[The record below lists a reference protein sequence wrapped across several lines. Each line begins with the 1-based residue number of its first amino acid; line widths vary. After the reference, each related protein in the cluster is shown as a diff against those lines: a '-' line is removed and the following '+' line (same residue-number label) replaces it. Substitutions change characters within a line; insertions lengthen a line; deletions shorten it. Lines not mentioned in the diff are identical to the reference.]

1 MKSYICIDLK
11 SFYASVEC
19 VRLNLNP
26 LKTNLVVA
34 DKSRTEKTICLAVSP
49 SLKSFGISGRP
60 RLFEVIQKVKEVNKE
75 RIKKVYHF
83 IGKSYDIDELNNPR
97 LELDYIVATPHM
109 RDYMSISSKIYKI
122 YLKYF
127 ASEDIHSYSIDEV
140 FIDATNYLKGYNM
153 TAYDL
158 TNKII
163 RDILKETGITATAG
177 IGTNLYLAKV
187 AMDIIAK
194 KIQPDK
200 YGVRIAF
207 LDEYKY
213 RKLLWNHQPLTDF
226 WRIGKGYATRLNSI
240 GLYTMGDIARC
251 SLGGFYDKYNEDL
264 LYNEF
269 GINAELIIDHAWGYE
284 PCLMKDIKS
293 YVPENNSYG
302 MGQVLHCPYDYD
314 KAKLVVKEMADQLSL
329 DLVGKNL
336 VTNQLMLL
344 INYDIENVNNLDL
357 KESNLTLDCFG
368 RKIPKHANATINV
381 DYTSSTNL
389 IVKSFVKLY
398 DSIVDKSLLIR
409 KINISSRVYSKDKIV
424 KKKTYEQI
432 DLFSNKKNEDTL
444 NTELEKE
451 LKAQKAIIDIK
462 NKFGKNSVLKGMNL
476 EKDATMKEKNEQ
488 IGGHK
493 A

>member
-26 LKTNLVVA
+26 LKANLVVA

-49 SLKSFGISGRP
+49 SLKSFGIPGRP
-60 RLFEVIQKVKEVNKE
+60 RLFEVIQRVKEINKE
-75 RIKKVYHF
+75 RLKKSKNF
-83 IGKSYDIDELNNPR
+83 IGKSYDLDKLKNLN

-109 RDYMSISSKIYKI
+109 RDYMSVSSKIYKI

-127 ASEDIHSYSIDEV
+127 SSEDIHSYSIDEV

-194 KIQPDK
+194 KIEPDE
-200 YGVRIAF
+200 YGVRIAI

-213 RKLLWNHQPLTDF
+213 RRLLWNHQPLTDF
-226 WRIGKGYATRLNSI
+226 WRIGNGYAKKLNNL

-251 SLGGFYDKYNEDL
+251 SLGGFYDRLNEDL
-264 LYNEF
+264 LYNTF
-269 GINAELIIDHAWGYE
+269 GVNAELIIDHAWGYE

-293 YVPENNSYG
+293 YTPENNSYG
-302 MGQVLHCPYDYD
+302 MGQVLHCPYNYE

-329 DLVGKNL
+329 DLVSKKL

-344 INYDIENVNNLDL
+344 ISYDIENVKNLNLEEIDL
-357 KESNLTLDCFG
+357 ITDYLG
-368 RKIPKHANATINV
+368 RKIPKHANGTINIE
-381 DYTSSTNL
+381 YTSSTNL
-389 IVKSFVKLY
+389 IVKSFVRLF
-398 DSIVDKSLLIR
+398 DNIVDKSMLIR
-409 KINISSRVYSKDKIV
+409 KINLSSRVYSKDKIV
-424 KKKTYEQI
+424 NKKSYEQI
-432 DLFSNKKNEDTL
+432 DLFSNKKIEDHS
-444 NTELEKE
+444 NDKSEKE

-462 NKFGKNSVLKGMNL
+462 NRFGKNSVLKGMNL